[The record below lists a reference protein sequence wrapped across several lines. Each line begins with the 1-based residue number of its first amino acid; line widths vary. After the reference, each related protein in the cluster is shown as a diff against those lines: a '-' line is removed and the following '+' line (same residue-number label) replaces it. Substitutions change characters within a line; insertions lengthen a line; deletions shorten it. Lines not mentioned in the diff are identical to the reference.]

1 MKLISC
7 HIENFGKIRDLDYDF
22 VSGKNIIHEDN
33 GWGKSTFAAFIRA
46 MFYGFLGDGKKDLI
60 ENERKKYKPW
70 NQGVYGGSITF
81 DAGGKKYRVEKVFG
95 DKKSGSDSFA
105 LYDAETN
112 LKSSDYSEKIGEELF
127 GIDIDSFMRT
137 IFIAQQDCETDAT
150 VGIRAKIGDVSDE
163 TADMGDYDNVMAS
176 IGKYLN
182 SNTPGRSSGKLYKL
196 NSSIALLKEKVRG
209 KDDLERKIA
218 ELEESVKSAKEK
230 IADGEEK
237 FNSLQEEAS
246 TLSAKKDKQLT
257 VQKYRDILKKETRL
271 RENYQKEIAVFP
283 GNIPEAQEID
293 DLIYDIDEANRKR
306 DALNSSRASARGL
319 KSVIDDRAQKKAG
332 AKRLKVTLMILGL
345 LVIAGGAAAYFLMT
359 NVTVAIIIAA
369 VGLIVIIL
377 SLFTGKT
384 SAKDSDEDS
393 YEYDELMR
401 AIEEDEVY
409 IERTEDA
416 CREFTE
422 KYGFDESAATKHYL
436 LKLRENIK
444 DAGRIEEEL
453 ESVLSE
459 KEEYESEHGIL
470 ETDGETAD
478 DNSSLELINR
488 EAKAVRAET
497 DRIKGTANQLQSNLA
512 TALEKLE
519 SISDSEEELS
529 RQEEEYEHLSAR
541 YDIAKKT
548 GEFLEKAKESFS
560 SKYMDEIK
568 EAFDKYHDMISDS
581 TDKYELDANLNILL
595 KEAGTTHDIRSLSE
609 GYRDLVGLCRR
620 MAMVDAMYDMEKPF
634 LIFDDPFVNLDESRL
649 SGALKFLDEISHE
662 YQVIYFSCHQS
673 RCGVLVCHQ

>member
-22 VSGKNIIHEDN
+22 VSGKNTIHEDN
-33 GWGKSTFAAFIRA
+33 GWGKSTFAAFIRV

-70 NQGVYGGSITF
+70 NQGVYGGSVTF

-95 DKKSGSDSFA
+95 EKKSGSDSFA
-105 LYDAETN
+105 LYDADTN
-112 LKSSDYSEKIGEELF
+112 LKSTDYSEKIGEELF

-163 TADMGDYDNVMAS
+163 TADMGDYDIVMAD
-176 IGKYLN
+176 ITKYLN
-182 SNTPGRSSGKLYKL
+182 GNSPDRSTGKLYKL

-209 KDDLERKIA
+209 KDDLERKIT
-218 ELEESVKSAKEK
+218 ELEDAIKSANEK
-230 IADGEEK
+230 SAEGEK
-237 FNSLQEEAS
+237 KYNLLQEQAAE
-246 TLSAKKDKQLT
+246 LSAKKDRQFT
-257 VQKYRDILKKETRL
+257 VQKYRDILKREARL
-271 RENYQKEIAVFP
+271 RENYEKEISVFP
-283 GNIPEAQEID
+283 GDLPGEQELD
-293 DLIYDIDEANRKR
+293 ALIYDIDEASRKR
-306 DALNSSRASARGL
+306 ENLSSRRVSARGL
-319 KSVIDDRAQKKAG
+319 KSVIDDREQKKAG
-332 AKRLKVTLMILGL
+332 AKKLKVMLIILGIVFL
-345 LVIAGGAAAYFLMT
+345 AGGAAAYFLMN

-369 VGLIVIIL
+369 VGLIVIIM
-377 SLFTGKT
+377 SLFTGK
-384 SAKDSDEDS
+384 SSIAVSDEDS
-393 YEYDELMR
+393 YEYEELMR
-401 AIEEDEVY
+401 AIDEDEEY
-409 IERTEDA
+409 IAGTEES
-416 CREFTE
+416 CREFAE
-422 KYGFDESAATKHYL
+422 RYGLDGSAVSKPYL
-436 LKLRENIK
+436 AKLKDSLK
-444 DAGRIEEEL
+444 DAGKIEAEL

-459 KEEYESEHGIL
+459 KEEFEAEYGIP
-470 ETDGETAD
+470 EENGETFD
-478 DNSSLELINR
+478 DNSSLELLNR
-488 EAKAVRAET
+488 EAKNIRAEI
-497 DRIKGTANQLQSNLA
+497 DRINVTAGQLQSDLTIA
-512 TALEKLE
+512 DEKLE
-519 SISDSEEELS
+519 SISDNEEELA
-529 RQEEEYEHLSAR
+529 RQEEEFERLSAR
-541 YDIAKKT
+541 YEIAKKA
-548 GEFLEKAKESFS
+548 GEFLEKAKERFS

-662 YQVIYFSCHQS
+662 YQVIYFSCHRS
-673 RCGVLVCHQ
+673 RCGV